1 MYTTKNTNSE
11 QCHQIKKKDPF
22 NKSSDNLHLLL
33 HAFCFTQMSTFNQ
46 SSTFTSKLQKWN
58 VTSLLGDFGGRVR
71 IYSLGD
77 GGEGGDEWSLT

>member
-1 MYTTKNTNSE
+1 MPPNL
-11 QCHQIKKKDPF
+11 KKKDPF

-33 HAFCFTQMSTFNQ
+33 HPFCFTQMSTFNQ

-58 VTSLLGDFGGRVR
+58 VASLLGDFGGRVG
-71 IYSLGD
+71 IYTLGD

>member
-1 MYTTKNTNSE
+1 
-11 QCHQIKKKDPF
+11 
-22 NKSSDNLHLLL
+22 
-33 HAFCFTQMSTFNQ
+33 MSTFNQ